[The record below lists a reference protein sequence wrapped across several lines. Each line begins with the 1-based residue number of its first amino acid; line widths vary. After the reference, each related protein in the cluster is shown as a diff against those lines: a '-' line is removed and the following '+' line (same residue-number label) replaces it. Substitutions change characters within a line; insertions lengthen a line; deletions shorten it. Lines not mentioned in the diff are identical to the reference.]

1 MGKADFRRF
10 YETHLPKIYRF
21 VFFRVGGNRAQAED
35 LTSEIFIK
43 ALEHFD
49 SYDERRSKSSWIF
62 TIARNHLANYYRS
75 AGREV
80 TDEDF
85 DSLPVAADDLEERFA
100 AGEEEAM
107 LLRGIGKLRPKEA
120 ELVRMKYLNELS
132 YEEMAGVLGRDKGA
146 LKVAT
151 FRAMEQLRQ
160 VMRPYAPSTP
170 TETDDQSSR
179 LARPPSGSLEQ

>member
-21 VFFRVGGNRAQAED
+21 VFFRVAGNRHQAED

-75 AGREV
+75 AGRVV

-85 DSLPVAADDLEERFA
+85 ESLPVAADDLEERFA
-100 AGEEEAM
+100 AGEEEEM
-107 LLRGIGKLRPKEA
+107 LIRGIGKLRPKEA
-120 ELVRMKYLNELS
+120 ELVRMKYLDELS

-151 FRAMEQLRQ
+151 FRAMQQLRE
-160 VMRPYAPSTP
+160 VMRPYAPAIEPRTRD
-170 TETDDQSSR
+170 DDQ
-179 LARPPSGSLEQ
+179 QV

>member
-21 VFFRVGGNRAQAED
+21 VFFRVGANRALAED

-49 SYDERRSKSSWIF
+49 TYDERRSKSSWIF
-62 TIARNHLANYYRS
+62 TIARNHLSNHYRS
-75 AGREV
+75 AGRVV

-85 DSLPVAADDLEERFA
+85 ESLPGAADDLEERFA
-100 AGEEEAM
+100 AGEEEAQII
-107 LLRGIGKLRPKEA
+107 RGIAMLRPKDA
-120 ELVRMKYLNELS
+120 ELIRMKYLNELS
-132 YEEMAGVLGRDKGA
+132 YEEMASVLGRDKGA

-151 FRAMEQLRQ
+151 FRAMQQLRE
-160 VMRPYAPSTP
+160 VMRPYAPAFEP
-170 TETDDQSSR
+170 RKRDDDQ
-179 LARPPSGSLEQ
+179 QV